1 MTQKVLIAFSAMLMA
16 ASIGGYWWQSKS
28 IALRSG
34 GFSQDS
40 SASRSDTPATVR
52 NAGGSD
58 EKGTESDVVLL
69 GGEQGRIKQIDAG
82 LGQSETGSGKS
93 ESSIVQTKLISQR
106 DGVGAQGGAG
116 VLPPGGSGLPSA
128 APLTD
133 VSIPGGLALPGSQL
147 PGGALQ
153 NLPLPSDGV
162 LPSKDGVLR
171 YKAILSFVNDI
182 KVVAQADGI
191 LLDILVD
198 EGTMVSKD
206 TVMIQIDNRLA
217 NAEKEIA
224 TRELESAR
232 LKAEDDSQIK
242 FSEASFDVSSSVFK
256 RSQELYEKIAES
268 LDDLEKKRLEKIKAG
283 FQIDVSKREQKINEA
298 AVGVNEAKLNASLV
312 QLELR
317 TIKAPFSGVVASVQK
332 ERFDWVKAG
341 EEILRLVSLEK
352 FRVKGTVRLMESP
365 NLLEGARAKVI
376 VPIGAGKV
384 EEIQGVVG
392 YVSPESQGTGAR
404 NDGTHEYAVWVEIP
418 NKQVAGK
425 YLFRGAMDAVVEIY
439 PNR

>member
-1 MTQKVLIAFSAMLMA
+1 MA
-16 ASIGGYWWQSKS
+16 ASVGGYWWQSKS

-34 GFSQDS
+34 GYSQEELS
-40 SASRSDTPATVR
+40 SRGDTQVAAR
-52 NAGGSD
+52 NAGGLEGD
-58 EKGTESDVVLL
+58 APQSDVVLL

-82 LGQSETGSGKS
+82 LVPSEAGL
-93 ESSIVQTKLISQR
+93 VQTKLIAQR
-106 DGVGAQGGAG
+106 DAVGGQSGAG
-116 VLPPGGSGLPSA
+116 VLPPSASGVA
-128 APLTD
+128 GDA
-133 VSIPGGLALPGSQL
+133 SIPGSPLPGSALPGSAL
-147 PGGALQ
+147 PGSALQ
-153 NLPLPSDGV
+153 SLPLPSDGV

-191 LLDILVD
+191 VLDILVD

-217 NAEKEIA
+217 NAEKDIA

-242 FSEASFDVSSSVFK
+242 FSEASFDVSSSVFN
-256 RSQELYEKIAES
+256 RSQELYAKVAES

-352 FRVKGTVRLMESP
+352 FRVKGTVRLTESP
-365 NLLEGARAKVI
+365 NALEGARAKVI
-376 VPIGAGKV
+376 VPIGAGRV

>member
-1 MTQKVLIAFSAMLMA
+1 MA
-16 ASIGGYWWQSKS
+16 ASVGGYWWQSKS

-34 GFSQDS
+34 GFSQEELS
-40 SASRSDTPATVR
+40 SRGDTQVAARS
-52 NAGGSD
+52 AGGLEGD
-58 EKGTESDVVLL
+58 ATQSDVVLL

-82 LGQSETGSGKS
+82 L
-93 ESSIVQTKLISQR
+93 VQTKLIAQR
-106 DGVGAQGGAG
+106 DAVGGQSGAG
-116 VLPPGGSGLPSA
+116 VLPPSASGVAGDASVPGLP
-128 APLTD
+128 
-133 VSIPGGLALPGSQL
+133 LPGSQL
-147 PGGALQ
+147 PGSALPGSALPGSALQ
-153 NLPLPSDGV
+153 SLPLPSDGV

-191 LLDILVD
+191 VLDILVD

-217 NAEKEIA
+217 NAEKDIA

-242 FSEASFDVSSSVFK
+242 FSEASFDVSSSVFN
-256 RSQELYEKIAES
+256 RSQELYAKVAES

-352 FRVKGTVRLMESP
+352 FRVKGTVRLTESP
-365 NLLEGARAKVI
+365 NALEGARAKVI
-376 VPIGAGKV
+376 VPIGAGRV

-404 NDGTHEYAVWVEIP
+404 NDGTQEYAVWVEIP

>member
-1 MTQKVLIAFSAMLMA
+1 
-16 ASIGGYWWQSKS
+16 
-28 IALRSG
+28 
-34 GFSQDS
+34 
-40 SASRSDTPATVR
+40 
-52 NAGGSD
+52 
-58 EKGTESDVVLL
+58 
-69 GGEQGRIKQIDAG
+69 
-82 LGQSETGSGKS
+82 
-93 ESSIVQTKLISQR
+93 
-106 DGVGAQGGAG
+106 
-116 VLPPGGSGLPSA
+116 
-128 APLTD
+128 
-133 VSIPGGLALPGSQL
+133 
-147 PGGALQ
+147 
-153 NLPLPSDGV
+153 
-162 LPSKDGVLR
+162 VLR

-425 YLFRGAMDAVVEIY
+425 YLFRGAMDLLVAGVVAGVIDKGVGIDARGFIFGAAAAARLDCGFVPVRKKGKLPWVTHEQSYDLEYGSATVAIHTDAVKEGERVLVLDDLLATGGTAAATLALLEKVGAKIVGMRFLIELAFLQGRERLGRHPIQSLITY
-439 PNR
+439 

>member
-1 MTQKVLIAFSAMLMA
+1 
-16 ASIGGYWWQSKS
+16 
-28 IALRSG
+28 
-34 GFSQDS
+34 
-40 SASRSDTPATVR
+40 
-52 NAGGSD
+52 
-58 EKGTESDVVLL
+58 
-69 GGEQGRIKQIDAG
+69 
-82 LGQSETGSGKS
+82 
-93 ESSIVQTKLISQR
+93 
-106 DGVGAQGGAG
+106 VGAQGGAG
-116 VLPPGGSGLPSA
+116 VLPPGGSGLPA
-128 APLTD
+128 GAPLTD

>member
-1 MTQKVLIAFSAMLMA
+1 MA
-16 ASIGGYWWQSKS
+16 ASVGGYWWQSKS

-34 GFSQDS
+34 GFSQEELS
-40 SASRSDTPATVR
+40 SRGDTQVAARS
-52 NAGGSD
+52 AGGLEGD
-58 EKGTESDVVLL
+58 ATQSDVVLL

-82 LGQSETGSGKS
+82 LVPSEAGL
-93 ESSIVQTKLISQR
+93 VQTKLIAQR
-106 DGVGAQGGAG
+106 DAVGGQSGAG
-116 VLPPGGSGLPSA
+116 VLPPSASGVAGDASVPGLP
-128 APLTD
+128 L
-133 VSIPGGLALPGSQL
+133 PGLPLPGSQL
-147 PGGALQ
+147 PGSALPGSALQ
-153 NLPLPSDGV
+153 SLPLPSDGV

-191 LLDILVD
+191 VLDILVD

-217 NAEKEIA
+217 NAEKDIA

-242 FSEASFDVSSSVFK
+242 FSEASYDVSSSVFN
-256 RSQELYEKIAES
+256 RSQELYAKVAES

-352 FRVKGTVRLMESP
+352 FRVKGTVRLTESP
-365 NLLEGARAKVI
+365 NALEGARAKVI
-376 VPIGAGKV
+376 VPIGAGRV

>member
-1 MTQKVLIAFSAMLMA
+1 MA
-16 ASIGGYWWQSKS
+16 ASVGGYWWQSKS

-34 GFSQDS
+34 GYSQEELS
-40 SASRSDTPATVR
+40 SRGDTQVAAR
-52 NAGGSD
+52 NAGGLEVD
-58 EKGTESDVVLL
+58 ATQSDVVLL

-82 LGQSETGSGKS
+82 LVPSEAGL
-93 ESSIVQTKLISQR
+93 VQTKLIAQR
-106 DGVGAQGGAG
+106 DAVGGQSGAG
-116 VLPPGGSGLPSA
+116 VLPPSASGVA
-128 APLTD
+128 AD
-133 VSIPGGLALPGSQL
+133 ASVPGLQLPGSQL
-147 PGGALQ
+147 PGSALQ
-153 NLPLPSDGV
+153 SLPLPSDGV

-191 LLDILVD
+191 VLDILVD

-217 NAEKEIA
+217 NAEKDIA

-242 FSEASFDVSSSVFK
+242 FSEASFDVSSSVFN
-256 RSQELYEKIAES
+256 RSQELYAKVAES

-352 FRVKGTVRLMESP
+352 FRVKGTVRLTESP
-365 NLLEGARAKVI
+365 NTLEGARAKVI
-376 VPIGAGKV
+376 VPVGAGKV

>member
-40 SASRSDTPATVR
+40 SAGRSDTPATVR

-58 EKGTESDVVLL
+58 AKGTESDVVLL

-82 LGQSETGSGKS
+82 SGQSETGLGQI
-93 ESSIVQTKLISQR
+93 ESSVVQTKLVSQR
-106 DGVGAQGGAG
+106 GGVGAQGGAG
-116 VLPPGGSGLPSA
+116 VLPPGGSGLPA
-128 APLTD
+128 GAPLTD
-133 VSIPGGLALPGSQL
+133 VSIPSGLALPGSQL

>member
-1 MTQKVLIAFSAMLMA
+1 MA
-16 ASIGGYWWQSKS
+16 ASVGGYWWQSKS

-34 GFSQDS
+34 GFSQEELS
-40 SASRSDTPATVR
+40 SRGDTQVAAR
-52 NAGGSD
+52 NAGGLEGD
-58 EKGTESDVVLL
+58 APQSDVVLL

-82 LGQSETGSGKS
+82 LVPSEAGL
-93 ESSIVQTKLISQR
+93 VQTKLIAQR
-106 DGVGAQGGAG
+106 DAVGGQSGAG
-116 VLPPGGSGLPSA
+116 VLPPSASGVAADASVPGS
-128 APLTD
+128 
-133 VSIPGGLALPGSQL
+133 ALPGSAL
-147 PGGALQ
+147 PGSALQ
-153 NLPLPSDGV
+153 SLPLPSDGV

-191 LLDILVD
+191 VLDILVD

-217 NAEKEIA
+217 NAEKDIA

-242 FSEASFDVSSSVFK
+242 FSEASFDVSSSVFN
-256 RSQELYEKIAES
+256 RSQELYAKVAES

-352 FRVKGTVRLMESP
+352 FRVKGTVRLTESP
-365 NLLEGARAKVI
+365 NALEGARAKVI

>member
-1 MTQKVLIAFSAMLMA
+1 MA
-16 ASIGGYWWQSKS
+16 ASVGGYWWQSKS

-34 GFSQDS
+34 GFSQEELS
-40 SASRSDTPATVR
+40 SRGDTQVAAR
-52 NAGGSD
+52 NAGGLEGD
-58 EKGTESDVVLL
+58 APQSDVVLL

-82 LGQSETGSGKS
+82 LVPSEAGL
-93 ESSIVQTKLISQR
+93 VQTKLIAQR
-106 DGVGAQGGAG
+106 DAVGGQSGAG
-116 VLPPGGSGLPSA
+116 VLPPSASGVAADASVPGS
-128 APLTD
+128 
-133 VSIPGGLALPGSQL
+133 ALPGS
-147 PGGALQ
+147 ALQ
-153 NLPLPSDGV
+153 SLPLPSDGV

-191 LLDILVD
+191 VLDILVD

-217 NAEKEIA
+217 NAEKDIA

-242 FSEASFDVSSSVFK
+242 FSEASFDVSSSVFN
-256 RSQELYEKIAES
+256 RSQELYAKVAES

-352 FRVKGTVRLMESP
+352 FRVKGTVRLTESP
-365 NLLEGARAKVI
+365 NALEGARAKVI

>member
-1 MTQKVLIAFSAMLMA
+1 MTQKVLIAFSALLMA

-34 GFSQDS
+34 GYSQEELS
-40 SASRSDTPATVR
+40 SRGDTPVAAR
-52 NAGGSD
+52 NAGGLEGDATQSD
-58 EKGTESDVVLL
+58 LVLL

-82 LGQSETGSGKS
+82 LVPSEISA
-93 ESSIVQTKLISQR
+93 IQTKLISQR

-116 VLPPGGSGLPSA
+116 VLPPGGSGLPAGVPS
-128 APLTD
+128 TD
-133 VSIPGGLALPGSQL
+133 GSLPGSVL
-147 PGGALQ
+147 PGAALQ
-153 NLPLPSDGV
+153 SLPLPSGGV

-191 LLDILVD
+191 VLGILVD

-242 FSEASFDVSSSVFK
+242 FSEASYDVSSSVLK
-256 RSQELYEKIAES
+256 RSQELYEKSAES
-268 LDDLEKKRLEKIKAG
+268 LDDFEKKRLEKIKAG

-298 AVGVNEAKLNASLV
+298 AVGVNDAKLNASLV

-352 FRVKGTVRLMESP
+352 FRAKGTVLLTESP
-365 NLLEGARAKVI
+365 NALEGARAKVI

-384 EEIQGVVG
+384 EEVQGVVG

>member
-1 MTQKVLIAFSAMLMA
+1 MA
-16 ASIGGYWWQSKS
+16 ASVGGYWWQSKS

-34 GFSQDS
+34 GYSQEELS
-40 SASRSDTPATVR
+40 SRGDTQVAAR
-52 NAGGSD
+52 NAGGLEVD
-58 EKGTESDVVLL
+58 ATQSDVVLL

-82 LGQSETGSGKS
+82 LVPSEAGL
-93 ESSIVQTKLISQR
+93 VQTKLIAQR
-106 DGVGAQGGAG
+106 DAVGGQSGAG
-116 VLPPGGSGLPSA
+116 VLPPSASGVA
-128 APLTD
+128 AD
-133 VSIPGGLALPGSQL
+133 ASVPGLQLPGSQL
-147 PGGALQ
+147 PGSALQ
-153 NLPLPSDGV
+153 SLPLPSDGV

-191 LLDILVD
+191 VLDILVD

-217 NAEKEIA
+217 NAEKDIA

-242 FSEASFDVSSSVFK
+242 FSEASFDVSSSVFN
-256 RSQELYEKIAES
+256 RSQELYAKVAES

-352 FRVKGTVRLMESP
+352 FRVKGTVRLTESP
-365 NLLEGARAKVI
+365 NALEGARAKVI

-418 NKQVAGK
+418 NKQVGGK

>member
-40 SASRSDTPATVR
+40 SAGRSDTPATVR
-52 NAGGSD
+52 NADVLNG
-58 EKGTESDVVLL
+58 KATESDVVLL

-82 LGQSETGSGKS
+82 LGQSE
-93 ESSIVQTKLISQR
+93 SSVVQTKLISQR

-116 VLPPGGSGLPSA
+116 VLPPGGSGLPA
-128 APLTD
+128 GAPLTD

-153 NLPLPSDGV
+153 NLPMPSDGV

-317 TIKAPFSGVVASVQK
+317 TIKAPFSGVVARDSS
-332 ERFDWVKAG
+332 FGFFG
-341 EEILRLVSLEK
+341 EVPSEGNRSLD
-352 FRVKGTVRLMESP
+352 G
-365 NLLEGARAKVI
+365 
-376 VPIGAGKV
+376 VP
-384 EEIQGVVG
+384 QFVG
-392 YVSPESQGTGAR
+392 GC
-404 NDGTHEYAVWVEIP
+404 
-418 NKQVAGK
+418 
-425 YLFRGAMDAVVEIY
+425 
-439 PNR
+439 

>member
-1 MTQKVLIAFSAMLMA
+1 
-16 ASIGGYWWQSKS
+16 
-28 IALRSG
+28 
-34 GFSQDS
+34 
-40 SASRSDTPATVR
+40 
-52 NAGGSD
+52 
-58 EKGTESDVVLL
+58 
-69 GGEQGRIKQIDAG
+69 
-82 LGQSETGSGKS
+82 
-93 ESSIVQTKLISQR
+93 
-106 DGVGAQGGAG
+106 VGAQGGAG

-133 VSIPGGLALPGSQL
+133 GSIPGGLALPGSQL

>member
-1 MTQKVLIAFSAMLMA
+1 MTQKVLIAFSAILMA
-16 ASIGGYWWQSKS
+16 ASVGGYWWQSKS

-34 GFSQDS
+34 GFSQEELS
-40 SASRSDTPATVR
+40 SRGDTQVAARS
-52 NAGGSD
+52 AGGLEGD
-58 EKGTESDVVLL
+58 ATQSDVVLL

-82 LGQSETGSGKS
+82 LVPSEAGL
-93 ESSIVQTKLISQR
+93 VQTKLIAQR
-106 DGVGAQGGAG
+106 DAVGGQSGAG
-116 VLPPGGSGLPSA
+116 VLPPSASGVA
-128 APLTD
+128 AD
-133 VSIPGGLALPGSQL
+133 ASIPGSQL
-147 PGGALQ
+147 PGSALQ
-153 NLPLPSDGV
+153 SLPLPSDGV

-191 LLDILVD
+191 VLDILVD

-217 NAEKEIA
+217 NAEKDIA

-242 FSEASFDVSSSVFK
+242 FSEASFDVSSSVFN
-256 RSQELYEKIAES
+256 RSQELYAKVAES

-365 NLLEGARAKVI
+365 NALEGARAKVI
-376 VPIGAGKV
+376 VPVGAGRV

-418 NKQVAGK
+418 NKQVGGK

>member
-1 MTQKVLIAFSAMLMA
+1 MA
-16 ASIGGYWWQSKS
+16 ASVGGYWWQSKS

-34 GFSQDS
+34 GFSQEELS
-40 SASRSDTPATVR
+40 SRGDTQVAARS
-52 NAGGSD
+52 AGGLEGD
-58 EKGTESDVVLL
+58 ATQSDVVLL

-82 LGQSETGSGKS
+82 LVPSEAGL
-93 ESSIVQTKLISQR
+93 VQTKLIAQR
-106 DGVGAQGGAG
+106 DAVGGQSGAG
-116 VLPPGGSGLPSA
+116 VLPPSASGVA
-128 APLTD
+128 AD
-133 VSIPGGLALPGSQL
+133 ASIPGSQL
-147 PGGALQ
+147 PGSALQ
-153 NLPLPSDGV
+153 SLPLPSDGV

-191 LLDILVD
+191 VLDILVD

-217 NAEKEIA
+217 NAEKDIA

-242 FSEASFDVSSSVFK
+242 FSEASFDVSSSVFN
-256 RSQELYEKIAES
+256 RSQELYAKVAES

-365 NLLEGARAKVI
+365 NALEGARAKVI
-376 VPIGAGKV
+376 VPVGAGRV

-418 NKQVAGK
+418 NKQVGGK

>member
-1 MTQKVLIAFSAMLMA
+1 MA
-16 ASIGGYWWQSKS
+16 ASVGGYWWQSKS

-34 GFSQDS
+34 GFSQEELS
-40 SASRSDTPATVR
+40 SRGDTQVAARS
-52 NAGGSD
+52 AGGLEGD
-58 EKGTESDVVLL
+58 ATQSDVVLL

-82 LGQSETGSGKS
+82 L
-93 ESSIVQTKLISQR
+93 VQTKLIAQR
-106 DGVGAQGGAG
+106 DAVGGQSGAG
-116 VLPPGGSGLPSA
+116 VLPPSASGVAGDASVPGLP
-128 APLTD
+128 
-133 VSIPGGLALPGSQL
+133 LPGSQL
-147 PGGALQ
+147 PGSALPGSALPGSALQ
-153 NLPLPSDGV
+153 SLPLPSDGV

-191 LLDILVD
+191 VLDILVD

-217 NAEKEIA
+217 NAEKDIA

-242 FSEASFDVSSSVFK
+242 FSEASFDVSSSVFN
-256 RSQELYEKIAES
+256 RSQELYAKVAES

-352 FRVKGTVRLMESP
+352 FRVKGTVRLTESP
-365 NLLEGARAKVI
+365 NALEGARAKVI
-376 VPIGAGKV
+376 VPIGAGRV

>member
-1 MTQKVLIAFSAMLMA
+1 MA
-16 ASIGGYWWQSKS
+16 ASVGGYWWQSKS

-34 GFSQDS
+34 GYSQEALS
-40 SASRSDTPATVR
+40 SRGDTQVAAR
-52 NAGGSD
+52 NAGGLEGD
-58 EKGTESDVVLL
+58 ATQSDVMLL

-82 LGQSETGSGKS
+82 LVQSEAGL
-93 ESSIVQTKLISQR
+93 VQTKLISQR
-106 DGVGAQGGAG
+106 DAVGGQSGAG
-116 VLPPGGSGLPSA
+116 VLPPSASGVPG
-128 APLTD
+128 D
-133 VSIPGGLALPGSQL
+133 VSIPGSQLPGSQL
-147 PGGALQ
+147 PGSALQ
-153 NLPLPSDGV
+153 SLPLPSDGV

-191 LLDILVD
+191 VLDILVD

-217 NAEKEIA
+217 NAEKDIA

-242 FSEASFDVSSSVFK
+242 FSEASFDVSSSVFN
-256 RSQELYEKIAES
+256 RSQELYAKVAES

-352 FRVKGTVRLMESP
+352 FRVKGTVRLTESP
-365 NLLEGARAKVI
+365 NALEGARAKVI

>member
-1 MTQKVLIAFSAMLMA
+1 MA
-16 ASIGGYWWQSKS
+16 ASVGGYWWQSKS

-34 GFSQDS
+34 GFSQEELS
-40 SASRSDTPATVR
+40 SRGDTQVAARS
-52 NAGGSD
+52 AGGLEGD
-58 EKGTESDVVLL
+58 ATQSDVVLL

-82 LGQSETGSGKS
+82 LVPSEAGL
-93 ESSIVQTKLISQR
+93 VQTKLIAQR
-106 DGVGAQGGAG
+106 DAVGGQSGAG
-116 VLPPGGSGLPSA
+116 VLPPSASGVAGDASVPGLP
-128 APLTD
+128 
-133 VSIPGGLALPGSQL
+133 LPGS
-147 PGGALQ
+147 ALQ
-153 NLPLPSDGV
+153 SLPLPSDGV

-191 LLDILVD
+191 VLDILVD

-217 NAEKEIA
+217 NAEKDIA

-242 FSEASFDVSSSVFK
+242 FSEASFDVSSSVFN
-256 RSQELYEKIAES
+256 RSQELYAKVAES

-352 FRVKGTVRLMESP
+352 FRVKGTVRLTESP
-365 NLLEGARAKVI
+365 NALEGARAKVI